1 MCDGVVLFG
10 ITFSTT
16 SSSSAAAATA
26 IEVVETTFHR
36 ATIYHLIG
44 KDQVDIAK
52 PGMEGDVDR
61 GGVVLWNKVLCY
73 CGMEGHVVV

>member
-10 ITFSTT
+10 ITLSTI
-16 SSSSAAAATA
+16 SSAAATAA

-44 KDQVDIAK
+44 KDRVDIVK
-52 PGMEGDVDR
+52 PGMEGDVE
-61 GGVVLWNKVLCY
+61 GGVVV
-73 CGMEGHVVV
+73 

>member
-16 SSSSAAAATA
+16 SSAAAATA

-36 ATIYHLIG
+36 VTIYHLIG
-44 KDQVDIAK
+44 KDRVDIVK
-52 PGMEGDVDR
+52 PGMEGDVE
-61 GGVVLWNKVLCY
+61 GGVVV
-73 CGMEGHVVV
+73 

>member
-10 ITFSTT
+10 ITLSTK
-16 SSSSAAAATA
+16 SSAAAPAA

-44 KDQVDIAK
+44 KDRVDIVK
-52 PGMEGDVDR
+52 PGMEGDVE
-61 GGVVLWNKVLCY
+61 GGVVV
-73 CGMEGHVVV
+73 